1 MSQYQIKYNM
11 DKSRN
16 SKWYPQV
23 CCVSNISRRPTQEG
37 AVCVCAHSTGRGEAG
52 GGRRKSEKG
61 EEKRR
66 ERRGKKLTAD
76 AKKD

>member
-1 MSQYQIKYNM
+1 M
-11 DKSRN
+11 
-16 SKWYPQV
+16 
-23 CCVSNISRRPTQEG
+23 SNISRRPTQEG

-52 GGRRKSEKG
+52 GGLRKSEKG